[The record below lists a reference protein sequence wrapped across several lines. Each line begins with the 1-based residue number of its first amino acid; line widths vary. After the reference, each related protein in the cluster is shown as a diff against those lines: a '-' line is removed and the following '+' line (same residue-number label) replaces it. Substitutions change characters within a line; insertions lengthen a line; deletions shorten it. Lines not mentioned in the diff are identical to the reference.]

1 MTAIVVAPRLDEFN
15 TVPIDRFGH
24 RLALGVQWIDALS
37 EQPLADPWTTELERI
52 GARPLVKRFIA
63 HGQGRHALLHR
74 DAVARLLRLAASEL
88 AAFPP
93 PAADPSLLVLRGH
106 GADRRHVPRRV
117 ALTPLTLLMGA
128 DGEPPVSTANIRR
141 LRLWPG
147 AEYPVPAGGT
157 VLRGRIRRGAALA
170 SAQPVPWAR
179 MVITRPA
186 GAAPFPALPVFGDE
200 TPVGW
205 AHGDDRGEFVAV
217 LGAAALP
224 GGALLPTTLPLTV
237 WVSLPVA
244 IALDPED
251 ALASLPLE
259 AAGTTLSGA
268 VLDGTALPPGH
279 VRQVGFR
286 ISIPPGQTTVLPDA
300 DLRFA

>member
-15 TVPIDRFGH
+15 TVPIARFGH

-37 EQPLADPWTTELERI
+37 EQPLAGPWATELERI
-52 GARPLVKRFIA
+52 GARPLVKRLIA

-93 PAADPSLLVLRGH
+93 PAADPSELVLRGH

-117 ALTPLTLLMGA
+117 ALTPVLGA

-147 AEYPVPAGGT
+147 AEYPVPAGCT
-157 VLRGRIRRGAALA
+157 VLRGRIRRGAAMA

-179 MVITRPA
+179 VVITRPA
-186 GAAPFPALPVFGDE
+186 GAAPFPAPPVFDDE

-205 AHGDDRGEFVAV
+205 AHGDDRGEFLAV

-224 GGALLPTTLPLTV
+224 GGALLPATMPLTV
-237 WVSLPVA
+237 WVSLPAA
-244 IALDPED
+244 IVLDPLDPDD

-268 VLDGTALPPGH
+268 LLNGTALPPGH

-286 ISIPPGQTTVLPDA
+286 IAIPPGQTTVLPDV